1 MPILHSLSDSLE
13 IIYHRDFRLLI
24 GRFLR
29 PLTEA
34 ENEQCYLDLL
44 EAAHQHHDVRYW
56 LLDIRRRHRSG
67 PQVLGWLLREFYPR
81 LVREL
86 GPSVRV
92 AYFLAPD
99 LREEFRTD
107 GTVPEPHTYPIGHDF
122 RLNQCLTEAEA
133 INWLVAEQRLAEA
146 V

>member
-1 MPILHSLSDSLE
+1 MPVLLSHSDTLE
-13 IIYHRDFRLLI
+13 IIYHRDYRILI

-44 EAAHQHHDVRYW
+44 AAAHTRGDVRFW

-67 PQVLGWLLREFYPR
+67 PQVLPWLLHEFYPR

-86 GPSVRV
+86 GAPVRV
-92 AYFLAPD
+92 AYFLSPD

-107 GTVPEPHTYPIGHDF
+107 GTVPEPHTYPTGDAF

-133 INWLVAEQRLAEA
+133 INWLLAEQRPAEA
-146 V
+146 A

>member
-1 MPILHSLSDSLE
+1 MPVQLSASDKLE
-13 IIYHRDFRLLI
+13 IIYHRDFNILI

-34 ENEQCYLDLL
+34 ENEQCYRDLL
-44 EAAHQHHDVRYW
+44 AAAHERQEARYW
-56 LLDIRRRHRSG
+56 LLDIRRRNRSG
-67 PQVLGWLLREFYPR
+67 PQVLHWLLQEFYPR

-86 GPSVRV
+86 GPPVRV
-92 AYFLAPD
+92 VYFLAPD

-107 GTVPEPHTYPIGHDF
+107 GTVPEPHTFAASHDF

-133 INWLVAEQRLAEA
+133 IGWLQAEQQQEA
-146 V
+146 VR